1 MELVRL
7 IHQIDERECVQRNA
21 LANTP
26 TGFELSAGAV
36 GTVVDT
42 FGNSRT
48 SRCRPWDGR
57 ESRQIARI
65 LQELSA
71 IAPLR
76 GLICRGG

>member
-42 FGNSRT
+42 FGNGAEFLVEFGHRGPYHCDWLGVLKASELEFLPGT
-48 SRCRPWDGR
+48 
-57 ESRQIARI
+57 AR
-65 LQELSA
+65 A
-71 IAPLR
+71 A
-76 GLICRGG
+76 